1 MSESGKCLEACV
13 LASHRLCLIFPL
25 CSIIWIKSSKWSEE
39 QNKNKQVIH
48 HLIMIYY
55 DIMIPAIHYAP
66 VFFSPWRNLRME
78 KLADIVHCTKGV
90 RLPLGNYVLCPL
102 LCVSTCCQIGT
113 TPKTANVSQPPRRR
127 WTLKPSLL
135 NLSSLSSAS
144 WCAPWEVPI
153 PGRCQSAANPPADV
167 PDVPRMQ
174 WTHLRHL
181 QDTNTVNKYPC
192 LVGEVRL
199 STDTKLKS
207 HLDSWKS
214 ASRHFLPPGDLV
226 YLYLGP
232 NEVHAAQ
239 QKHRQVGSQ

>member
-13 LASHRLCLIFPL
+13 LASHRLCLISPSAAL
-25 CSIIWIKSSKWSEE
+25 YGSSLPSEARNKTKISRSYIIWSWY
-39 QNKNKQVIH
+39 
-48 HLIMIYY
+48 IMILWSQQS
-55 DIMIPAIHYAP
+55 IMHP
-66 VFFSPWRNLRME
+66 FFLTMA
-78 KLADIVHCTKGV
+78 KLEDGETAGHCTKGV

-135 NLSSLSSAS
+135 SLSSLSSAS